1 MAEWMGQAIAIESE
15 QSAGHPR
22 TTLACYTAGCCLHT
36 SVGYL
41 HSDHSSFGVTD
52 GAETKKVEFR
62 VELLETQPRS
72 REKERER
79 ERERERNNGCCGD
92 IEIINLPR
100 NAFRLCPAALQG
112 PGSVR

>member
-22 TTLACYTAGCCLHT
+22 TTLACYTAGCCLRT

-41 HSDHSSFGVTD
+41 HSSFGVTD

-72 REKERER
+72 REKEKER
-79 ERERERNNGCCGD
+79 ERERERNNG
-92 IEIINLPR
+92 
-100 NAFRLCPAALQG
+100 
-112 PGSVR
+112 